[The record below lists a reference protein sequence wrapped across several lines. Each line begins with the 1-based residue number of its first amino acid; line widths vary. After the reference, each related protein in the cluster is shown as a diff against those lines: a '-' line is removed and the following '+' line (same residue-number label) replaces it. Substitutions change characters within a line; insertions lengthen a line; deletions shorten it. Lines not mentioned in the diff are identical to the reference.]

1 MDEELLAAFREEF
14 APLCVAL
21 ATAADLPAAQRLLA
35 QMRAMADGME
45 IAPIQARLAP
55 LAEEED
61 LAALRTAAASL
72 AALAEGRDEAPP
84 EPAPPEESRPIRT
97 LIVDDS
103 AMMRRLLRG
112 ILAGDA
118 RFTVVGEA
126 MDGAAGL
133 TAQAELRPE
142 LTLLDLEMPVLD
154 GLGFLAEWSVSGHGQ
169 VVVVSSAAHPG
180 SPAALEVLRRG
191 AWAAVAKPSGALS
204 PDLAERSGAEILAT
218 LREAVGLEARQAD
231 SLEARQGD
239 SLEARQPNRLG
250 A

>member
-14 APLCVAL
+14 APLCAAL
-21 ATAADLPAAQRLLA
+21 ADAADLPAAQRILA
-35 QMRAMADGME
+35 QMQAMADGME
-45 IAPIQARLAP
+45 IAPLQARLR
-55 LAEEED
+55 
-61 LAALRTAAASL
+61 ALSEME
-72 AALAEGRDEAPP
+72 ALAEVEALAELHAAAPALAAFGEDEPEAEAPP
-84 EPAPPEESRPIRT
+84 TVRGPIRT

-112 ILAGDA
+112 ILAGDP

-126 MDGAAGL
+126 GDGAAGL
-133 TAQAELRPE
+133 QAQAELQPE

-154 GLGFLAEWSVSGHGQ
+154 GLGFLAEWSLTGHGE

-180 SPAALEVLRRG
+180 SPAAMEVLRRG

-218 LREAVGLEARQAD
+218 LREAAGLEA
-231 SLEARQGD
+231 
-239 SLEARQPNRLG
+239 
-250 A
+250 

>member
-14 APLCVAL
+14 TPLCAAL
-21 ATAADLPAAQRLLA
+21 AGAADLAAAQRILA
-35 QMRAMADGME
+35 QMQAMADGME
-45 IAPIQARLAP
+45 IAPLQARLR
-55 LAEEED
+55 
-61 LAALRTAAASL
+61 ALSESEALEALTAAAPAL
-72 AALAEGRDEAPP
+72 AAFGSGEPDP
-84 EPAPPEESRPIRT
+84 EPTPVSPPAGRGPVRT

-112 ILAGDA
+112 VLAGDP

-126 MDGAAGL
+126 GDGAAGL
-133 TAQAELRPE
+133 AAQAELQPD

-154 GLGFLAEWSVSGHGQ
+154 GLGFLAEWALSGHGQ

-204 PDLAERSGAEILAT
+204 PDLAERSGAEILLT
-218 LREAVGLEARQAD
+218 LREAMGLAA
-231 SLEARQGD
+231 
-239 SLEARQPNRLG
+239 
-250 A
+250 

>member
-14 APLCVAL
+14 APLCAAL
-21 ATAADLPAAQRLLA
+21 ASAADLAAAQRVLA
-35 QMRAMADGME
+35 QMQAMADGME
-45 IAPIQARLAP
+45 IAPLQARL
-55 LAEEED
+55 
-61 LAALRTAAASL
+61 R
-72 AALAEGRDEAPP
+72 ALAETEALAELAAAAPALAAFGSGEAEPEAPAPEAPAPEAPP
-84 EPAPPEESRPIRT
+84 PKAPPAERGPVRT

-112 ILAGDA
+112 ILAGDP
-118 RFTVVGEA
+118 RFAVVGEA
-126 MDGAAGL
+126 GDGAAGL
-133 TAQAELRPE
+133 AAQAELRPE

-154 GLGFLAEWSVSGHGQ
+154 GLGFLAEWALSGHGQ

-218 LREAVGLEARQAD
+218 LREATGLATSGLA
-231 SLEARQGD
+231 A
-239 SLEARQPNRLG
+239 
-250 A
+250 

>member
-14 APLCVAL
+14 APLCAAL
-21 ATAADLPAAQRLLA
+21 ATTTDLPAAQRLLG

-45 IAPIQARLAP
+45 IAPIQARLAA
-55 LAEEED
+55 LAEEE
-61 LAALRTAAASL
+61 ALPALHAAAETL
-72 AALAEGRDEAPP
+72 AALAEGRG
-84 EPAPPEESRPIRT
+84 PAESVAHDAAEERPVRT

-112 ILAGDA
+112 ILAGDP

-133 TAQAELRPE
+133 TAHAELRPD

-154 GLGFLAEWSVSGHGQ
+154 GLGFLAEWAVSGHGQ

-180 SPAALEVLRRG
+180 SAAALEVLRRG
-191 AWAAVAKPSGALS
+191 AFAAVAKPSGALS

-218 LREAVGLEARQAD
+218 MRDAMGVEV
-231 SLEARQGD
+231 
-239 SLEARQPNRLG
+239 
-250 A
+250 

>member
-14 APLCVAL
+14 APLCAAL
-21 ATAADLPAAQRLLA
+21 AMAADLPAAQRLLA

-55 LAEEED
+55 LAEEEE
-61 LAALRTAAASL
+61 LAALRAAAEGL
-72 AALAEGRDEAPP
+72 AALAEGRDAPAPESALESAPP
-84 EPAPPEESRPIRT
+84 PPPDEARPIRT

-112 ILAGDA
+112 ILAGDG

-133 TAQAELRPE
+133 QAQAELRPD

-180 SPAALEVLRRG
+180 SAAALEVLRRG

-218 LREAVGLEARQAD
+218 LREATGLEV
-231 SLEARQGD
+231 
-239 SLEARQPNRLG
+239 
-250 A
+250 

>member
-14 APLCVAL
+14 APLCAAL
-21 ATAADLPAAQRLLA
+21 AGAADLPAAQRILA
-35 QMRAMADGME
+35 QMQAMADGME
-45 IAPIQARLAP
+45 IAPLQARL
-55 LAEEED
+55 
-61 LAALRTAAASL
+61 R
-72 AALAEGRDEAPP
+72 ALAETEALAELQAAAPALAGFGEAEPEQEQEAEAPP
-84 EPAPPEESRPIRT
+84 TERGPIRT

-112 ILAGDA
+112 ILAADP

-126 MDGAAGL
+126 GDGAAGL

-154 GLGFLAEWSVSGHGQ
+154 GLGFLAEWSLAGHGQ
-169 VVVVSSAAHPG
+169 VIVVSSAAHPG
-180 SPAALEVLRRG
+180 SPAAMEVLRRG

-218 LREAVGLEARQAD
+218 LREAAGLAA
-231 SLEARQGD
+231 
-239 SLEARQPNRLG
+239 
-250 A
+250 

>member
-14 APLCVAL
+14 VPLCAAL
-21 ATAADLPAAQRLLA
+21 AMAADLPAAQLLLG

-61 LAALRTAAASL
+61 LAALQAASASL
-72 AALAEGRDEAPP
+72 AALAAGEAVPD
-84 EPAPPEESRPIRT
+84 PAPAPMPDPPPPGAQAIRT

-133 TAQAELRPE
+133 LAQAELRPD

-180 SPAALEVLRRG
+180 SAAALEVLRRG

-218 LREAVGLEARQAD
+218 LRAATGLEV
-231 SLEARQGD
+231 
-239 SLEARQPNRLG
+239 
-250 A
+250 

>member
-14 APLCVAL
+14 APLCAAL
-21 ATAADLPAAQRLLA
+21 AVAADLPAAQRLLA

-55 LAEEED
+55 LAEEEALPLLRAAAED
-61 LAALRTAAASL
+61 LAR
-72 AALAEGRDEAPP
+72 LAEGRAVPDA
-84 EPAPPEESRPIRT
+84 EPAPVPATPGADDLSRPVRT

-112 ILAGDA
+112 ILAGDP

-133 TAQAELRPE
+133 AAQAELRPD

-154 GLGFLAEWSVSGHGQ
+154 GLGFLAEWAVSGHGQ

-180 SPAALEVLRRG
+180 SAAALEVLRRG
-191 AWAAVAKPSGALS
+191 AFAAVAKPSGALS

-218 LREAVGLEARQAD
+218 IREATCREAPSGQ
-231 SLEARQGD
+231 SIGVEG
-239 SLEARQPNRLG
+239 
-250 A
+250 